1 MEELL
6 ELKALLLKGDIKGS
20 LAIVEDLEDMSK
32 NGIISTIRSYAVILL
47 LHLIKQQA
55 ENRTTRSWD
64 VSIRNSVREIQRQN
78 KRRKAAGYYLSDEEL
93 TDTLNDAYLN
103 ALDAASLEVESGR
116 YQSEKLEAIIDKNKL
131 ISDAFLLIKNV
142 SPYSLGEHPIYAIS
156 INT

>member
-32 NGIISTIRSYAVILL
+32 NGIISTIRGYAVILL

-103 ALDAASLEVESGR
+103 ALDAASLEVEAAC
-116 YQSEKLEAIIDKNKL
+116 YQSEQIEAIIDKNKL
-131 ISDAFLLIKNV
+131 ISDAFLMIKNV
-142 SPYSLGEHPIYAIS
+142 SS
-156 INT
+156 

>member
-20 LAIVEDLEDMSK
+20 LAIVEELEDMSK

-116 YQSEKLEAIIDKNKL
+116 YQSEQIEAIIDKNKL
-131 ISDAFLLIKNV
+131 ISAALLLIKNV
-142 SPYSLGEHPIYAIS
+142 SP
-156 INT
+156 

>member
-47 LHLIKQQA
+47 LHLIKQQV
-55 ENRTTRSWD
+55 EKRTTRSWD

-93 TDTLNDAYLN
+93 TETLNDAYLN
-103 ALDAASLEVESGR
+103 ALDAASLEVEAGR
-116 YQSEKLEAIIDKNKL
+116 YQSEQIEAIIDKNKL
-131 ISDAFLLIKNV
+131 ISDAFLLIKTF
-142 SPYSLGEHPIYAIS
+142 SP
-156 INT
+156 

>member
-103 ALDAASLEVESGR
+103 ALDAASLEVEAAC
-116 YQSEKLEAIIDKNKL
+116 YQSEQLEAIIDKNKL
-131 ISDAFLLIKNV
+131 ISAAFLLIKTV
-142 SPYSLGEHPIYAIS
+142 SP
-156 INT
+156 

>member
-20 LAIVEDLEDMSK
+20 LAIVEELEDMSK

-93 TDTLNDAYLN
+93 TETLNDAYLN
-103 ALDAASLEVESGR
+103 ALDAASLEVELGR
-116 YQSEKLEAIIDKNKL
+116 YQSEEIEAIIDKNKL
-131 ISDAFLLIKNV
+131 ISDAFLLIKTV
-142 SPYSLGEHPIYAIS
+142 SP
-156 INT
+156 

>member
-32 NGIISTIRSYAVILL
+32 NGTISTIRSYAVILL

-78 KRRKAAGYYLSDEEL
+78 KRQKVAGYYLSDQEL

-116 YQSEKLEAIIDKNKL
+116 YQSEQLEAIIDKNKL
-131 ISDAFLLIKNV
+131 ISAAFLLIKNV
-142 SPYSLGEHPIYAIS
+142 SP
-156 INT
+156 

>member
-20 LAIVEDLEDMSK
+20 LAIVEELEDMSK

-103 ALDAASLEVESGR
+103 ALDAASLEVEAGG
-116 YQSEKLEAIIDKNKL
+116 YQSEQLEAIIDKNKL

-142 SPYSLGEHPIYAIS
+142 SS
-156 INT
+156 

>member
-20 LAIVEDLEDMSK
+20 LAIVEELEDMSK

-55 ENRTTRSWD
+55 EKRTNRSWD

-103 ALDAASLEVESGR
+103 ALDAASLEVEAGR
-116 YQSEKLEAIIDKNKL
+116 YQSEQIEAIIDKNKL
-131 ISDAFLLIKNV
+131 ISDAFLLIKTF
-142 SPYSLGEHPIYAIS
+142 SP
-156 INT
+156 

>member
-20 LAIVEDLEDMSK
+20 LAIVEELEDMSK

-103 ALDAASLEVESGR
+103 ALDAASLEVEAGR
-116 YQSEKLEAIIDKNKL
+116 YQSEQIEAIINKNKL
-131 ISDAFLLIKNV
+131 ISTAFLLIKNV
-142 SPYSLGEHPIYAIS
+142 SP
-156 INT
+156 

>member
-20 LAIVEDLEDMSK
+20 LAIVEELEDMSK

-64 VSIRNSVREIQRQN
+64 VSIRNSVREIQRHN

-116 YQSEKLEAIIDKNKL
+116 YQSEQIEAIINKNKL
-131 ISDAFLLIKNV
+131 ISDAFFLIKNV
-142 SPYSLGEHPIYAIS
+142 SP
-156 INT
+156 

>member
-78 KRRKAAGYYLSDEEL
+78 KRRKAAGYYLSDQEL

-116 YQSEKLEAIIDKNKL
+116 YQSEKIEAIIDKNKL

-142 SPYSLGEHPIYAIS
+142 SP
-156 INT
+156 

>member
-20 LAIVEDLEDMSK
+20 LAIVEELEDMSK

-55 ENRTTRSWD
+55 EKRTTRSWD

-103 ALDAASLEVESGR
+103 ALDAASLEVEAAC
-116 YQSEKLEAIIDKNKL
+116 YQSEQIEAIIDKSKV
-131 ISDAFLLIKNV
+131 ISTAFILIKNV
-142 SPYSLGEHPIYAIS
+142 SP
-156 INT
+156 

>member
-32 NGIISTIRSYAVILL
+32 NAIISTIRSYAVILL

-55 ENRTTRSWD
+55 ENRTPRSWD

-78 KRRKAAGYYLSDEEL
+78 KRRKAAGYYLSDQEL

-103 ALDAASLEVESGR
+103 ALDAASLEVELGR
-116 YQSEKLEAIIDKNKL
+116 YQSEQLEAIIDKNKL

-142 SPYSLGEHPIYAIS
+142 SS
-156 INT
+156 

>member
-32 NGIISTIRSYAVILL
+32 NAIISTIRSYAVILL

-78 KRRKAAGYYLSDEEL
+78 KRRKAAGYYLSDQEL

-103 ALDAASLEVESGR
+103 ALDAASLEVELGR
-116 YQSEKLEAIIDKNKL
+116 YQSEQLEAIIDKNKL

-142 SPYSLGEHPIYAIS
+142 SS
-156 INT
+156 

>member
-20 LAIVEDLEDMSK
+20 LAIVEELEDMSK

-142 SPYSLGEHPIYAIS
+142 SP
-156 INT
+156 

>member
-55 ENRTTRSWD
+55 EKRTTRSWD

-103 ALDAASLEVESGR
+103 ALDAASLEVEAAC
-116 YQSEKLEAIIDKNKL
+116 YQSEQIEAIIDKNKL
-131 ISDAFLLIKNV
+131 ISDAFLMIKNV
-142 SPYSLGEHPIYAIS
+142 SS
-156 INT
+156 

>member
-20 LAIVEDLEDMSK
+20 LAIVEELEDMSK

-55 ENRTTRSWD
+55 EKRTTRSWD

-78 KRRKAAGYYLSDEEL
+78 KRRNAAGYYLSDEEL

-103 ALDAASLEVESGR
+103 ALDAASLEVEAGR
-116 YQSEKLEAIIDKNKL
+116 YQSEQIEAIIDKNKL
-131 ISDAFLLIKNV
+131 ISDAFLLIKTF
-142 SPYSLGEHPIYAIS
+142 SP
-156 INT
+156 

>member
-20 LAIVEDLEDMSK
+20 LAIVEELEDMSK
-32 NGIISTIRSYAVILL
+32 NGIISTIRGYAVILL

-116 YQSEKLEAIIDKNKL
+116 YQSEQIEAIIDKNKL
-131 ISDAFLLIKNV
+131 ISAAFLLIKTV
-142 SPYSLGEHPIYAIS
+142 SP
-156 INT
+156 

>member
-20 LAIVEDLEDMSK
+20 LAIIEDLEDMGK
-32 NGIISTIRSYAVILL
+32 NAIISTIRIYAVILL

-55 ENRTTRSWD
+55 EKRTTRSWD
-64 VSIRNSVREIQRQN
+64 VSIRNSVRQIQRQN
-78 KRRKAAGYYLSDEEL
+78 KCRNAAEYYLSDEEL

-116 YQSEKLEAIIDKNKL
+116 YQSEQIEAIIDKSKL
-131 ISDAFLLIKNV
+131 ISDAFLLIKTV
-142 SPYSLGEHPIYAIS
+142 SS
-156 INT
+156 

>member
-20 LAIVEDLEDMSK
+20 LAIVEELEDMSK

-55 ENRTTRSWD
+55 EKRTTRSWD

-93 TDTLNDAYLN
+93 TETLNDAYLN

-116 YQSEKLEAIIDKNKL
+116 YQSEQLEAIIDKNKL
-131 ISDAFLLIKNV
+131 ISDALLLIKNV
-142 SPYSLGEHPIYAIS
+142 SP
-156 INT
+156 

>member
-20 LAIVEDLEDMSK
+20 LAIVEELEDMSK

-103 ALDAASLEVESGR
+103 ALDAASLEVELGR
-116 YQSEKLEAIIDKNKL
+116 YQSEQLEAIIDKNKL

-142 SPYSLGEHPIYAIS
+142 SS
-156 INT
+156 

>member
-20 LAIVEDLEDMSK
+20 LAIVEELEDMSK

-55 ENRTTRSWD
+55 EKRTTRSWD

-93 TDTLNDAYLN
+93 TETLNDAYLN
-103 ALDAASLEVESGR
+103 ALDAASLEVEAGR
-116 YQSEKLEAIIDKNKL
+116 YQSEQIEAIIDKSKV
-131 ISDAFLLIKNV
+131 ISTAFILIKNV
-142 SPYSLGEHPIYAIS
+142 SP
-156 INT
+156 

>member
-20 LAIVEDLEDMSK
+20 LAIVEELEDMSK

-103 ALDAASLEVESGR
+103 ALDAASLEVEAGC
-116 YQSEKLEAIIDKNKL
+116 YQSEQIEAIINKNKL
-131 ISDAFLLIKNV
+131 ISDAFFLIKNV
-142 SPYSLGEHPIYAIS
+142 SP
-156 INT
+156 

>member
-20 LAIVEDLEDMSK
+20 LAIVEELEDMSK

-55 ENRTTRSWD
+55 EKRTTRSWD

-78 KRRKAAGYYLSDEEL
+78 KRRNAAGYYLSDEEL
-93 TDTLNDAYLN
+93 TDTLKDAYLN
-103 ALDAASLEVESGR
+103 ALDAASLEVEAGR
-116 YQSEKLEAIIDKNKL
+116 YQSEQIEAIIDKNKL
-131 ISDAFLLIKNV
+131 ISDAFLLIKTF
-142 SPYSLGEHPIYAIS
+142 SP
-156 INT
+156 

>member
-78 KRRKAAGYYLSDEEL
+78 KRRKAAGYYLSDQEL

-116 YQSEKLEAIIDKNKL
+116 YQSEQLEAIIDKNKL

-142 SPYSLGEHPIYAIS
+142 SS
-156 INT
+156 

>member
-20 LAIVEDLEDMSK
+20 LAIVEELEDMSK

-103 ALDAASLEVESGR
+103 ALDAASLEVEAGC
-116 YQSEKLEAIIDKNKL
+116 YQSEQIEAIINKNKL
-131 ISDAFLLIKNV
+131 ISTAFLLIKNV
-142 SPYSLGEHPIYAIS
+142 SP
-156 INT
+156 

>member
-20 LAIVEDLEDMSK
+20 LAIVEELEDMSK

-103 ALDAASLEVESGR
+103 ALDAASLEVESGC
-116 YQSEKLEAIIDKNKL
+116 YQSEQIEAIIDKNKL
-131 ISDAFLLIKNV
+131 ISDAFILIKTV
-142 SPYSLGEHPIYAIS
+142 SP
-156 INT
+156 

>member
-20 LAIVEDLEDMSK
+20 LAIVEELEDMSK

-116 YQSEKLEAIIDKNKL
+116 YQSEQIEALIDKNKL
-131 ISDAFLLIKNV
+131 IRNAFILIKNV
-142 SPYSLGEHPIYAIS
+142 SS
-156 INT
+156 

>member
-78 KRRKAAGYYLSDEEL
+78 KRRKAAGYYLSDQEL

-116 YQSEKLEAIIDKNKL
+116 YQSEQLEAIIDKNKL
-131 ISDAFLLIKNV
+131 ISTAFILIKNV
-142 SPYSLGEHPIYAIS
+142 SP
-156 INT
+156 

>member
-20 LAIVEDLEDMSK
+20 LAILENLEDMSK

-103 ALDAASLEVESGR
+103 ALDAASLEVEAAC
-116 YQSEKLEAIIDKNKL
+116 YQSEQIEAIIDKNKL
-131 ISDAFLLIKNV
+131 ISDAFLMIKNV
-142 SPYSLGEHPIYAIS
+142 SS
-156 INT
+156 

>member
-20 LAIVEDLEDMSK
+20 LAIVEELEDMSK

-55 ENRTTRSWD
+55 EKRTTRSWD

-116 YQSEKLEAIIDKNKL
+116 YQSEQLEAIIDKNKL
-131 ISDAFLLIKNV
+131 ISDAFLLIKTF
-142 SPYSLGEHPIYAIS
+142 SP
-156 INT
+156 